1 MDAIPAIKRIHEQTR
16 FLVQTGK
23 VDRSFTQSSAA
34 VDPKSLKFY
43 FESSNGRNKRV
54 GRILNGNIHSLFLY
68 SIKNLV
74 ILIEL
79 RNFETNLSFS
89 SCSQ

>member
-1 MDAIPAIKRIHEQTR
+1 MDAIPAIKRIHKQTR

-34 VDPKSLKFY
+34 VDPKNLKFY

-54 GRILNGNIHSLFLY
+54 GRILNGNIHSLFEY
-68 SIKNLV
+68 FIKHLMV
-74 ILIEL
+74 FDQIKK
-79 RNFETNLSFS
+79 F
-89 SCSQ
+89 